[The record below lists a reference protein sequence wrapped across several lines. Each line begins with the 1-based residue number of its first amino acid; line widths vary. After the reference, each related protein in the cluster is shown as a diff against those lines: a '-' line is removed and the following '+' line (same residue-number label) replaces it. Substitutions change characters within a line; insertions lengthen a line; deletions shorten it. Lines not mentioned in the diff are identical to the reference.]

1 MILSL
6 GMMELYAEIIVEELY
21 DVYEEEKDKL
31 LYRWCGRARAI
42 LCFHT
47 RTRLNDRA
55 LISICLTMC
64 GWKLAGGWRALK
76 AGEFG
81 CYIPVHLLK
90 KSSFSRRILRRNSR
104 DDLTVWRLK

>member
-76 AGEFG
+76 ATVSSDVTYL
-81 CYIPVHLLK
+81 CICS
-90 KSSFSRRILRRNSR
+90 KSRAFLVESYVGIVE
-104 DDLTVWRLK
+104 TT